1 VARPQA
7 LVDSPIVA
15 CGDGQ
20 ESEAEM
26 AMVIEGTIGVTGI
39 GLAGGV
45 LAEILHWW
53 NLREDKQLPDYAK
66 SPKYWII
73 TLAMILAG
81 AFVTWIYF
89 GNSAEAIVAL
99 HVGISTPLILQKL
112 AVSVPEIGGSRSIIA
127 TPQPSIRRFFSW

>member
-1 VARPQA
+1 
-7 LVDSPIVA
+7 
-15 CGDGQ
+15 
-20 ESEAEM
+20 
-26 AMVIEGTIGVTGI
+26 MVIEGATEVTGV

-53 NLREDKQLPDYAK
+53 NLRLDKQLPDYAK

-81 AFVTWIYF
+81 AFITWIYF
-89 GNSAEAIVAL
+89 GNRAEAIVAL

-127 TPQPSIRRFFSW
+127 TPQPTVRRFFSW